1 MKIDVIDKK
10 VSLSQFDIIRF
21 QLTLYCFLN
30 NIKISPAQLNTLAY
44 LGMWGEMNISDFCD
58 QIVEEEIFGNPQTVR
73 NFILQS
79 VRAGYVVRKGKG
91 KKLIELSESVD
102 LSSEG
107 NILLNLKVYYVESQ
121 ESENTNS

>member
-21 QLTLYCFLN
+21 QLTMYCFLN

-44 LGMWGEMNISDFCD
+44 LVMWGEMNISDFCD

-79 VRAGYVVRKGKG
+79 VRSGYVVRKGKG
-91 KKLIELSESVD
+91 KKLIELSDSVD
-102 LSSEG
+102 LG
-107 NILLNLKVYYVESQ
+107 GRRIIKKNLKVYYVESQ

>member
-79 VRAGYVVRKGKG
+79 VRSGYVVRKGKG

-121 ESENTNS
+121 ESENTDS